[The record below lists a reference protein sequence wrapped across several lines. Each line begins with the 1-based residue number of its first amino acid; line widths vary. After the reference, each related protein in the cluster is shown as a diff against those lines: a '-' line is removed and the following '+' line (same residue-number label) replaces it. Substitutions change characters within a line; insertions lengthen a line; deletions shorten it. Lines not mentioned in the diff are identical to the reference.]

1 MTETA
6 AVHIVTGAGSGIGRR
21 IAERCGEDGA
31 EVALFDRDPDGIAAV
46 AAAMRSAGGAAS
58 EHVVDVSDA
67 VAVLRAVEEVGDRR
81 GRIDGLVNAAALLVE
96 GSTTDL
102 DEAALMHALSVNLLG
117 PWRLIKAAAPWLR
130 RSRGS
135 IVNIASIEGLAA
147 APNHLAYGVSKAG
160 LIGLTRS
167 VAIDLAPE
175 VRCNTVCPGT
185 ILTPM
190 SETFLDRMPDPQ
202 AARELLAGKT
212 MVGRLGTPDD
222 IADVVRFLLSSES
235 AFVNATTL
243 VADGGRMAR
252 VP

>member
-1 MTETA
+1 
-6 AVHIVTGAGSGIGRR
+6 
-21 IAERCGEDGA
+21 
-31 EVALFDRDPDGIAAV
+31 
-46 AAAMRSAGGAAS
+46 
-58 EHVVDVSDA
+58 
-67 VAVLRAVEEVGDRR
+67 
-81 GRIDGLVNAAALLVE
+81 VE